1 MHENEGCG
9 ICFLQ
14 SAHPFFVA
22 FFQKDGLTK
31 FVNTAIIKIMNVI
44 QI

>member
-1 MHENEGCG
+1 MKTKDAAFVSYKVR
-9 ICFLQ
+9 IL
-14 SAHPFFVA
+14 FFVA